1 MCTSFLA
8 KQENANF
15 LRLLMLVNH
24 NCSRVR
30 CTTVHSKESQVL
42 MQIFAVKNIR
52 HFSHRVLTDNITK
65 HLHLQIRIFLLFL
78 QNKNVMMVSLL
89 YSSIEMKGREKKS
102 TFQKVLNKNHFPRT
116 YGSPRIL
123 LGLHTL
129 NGGDDGLF
137 QKALLWSKNTMI
149 QI

>member
-1 MCTSFLA
+1 MYLFFRKIRKCKFFAPFYARQSQLFKGVRRKPSF
-8 KQENANF
+8 NAN
-15 LRLLMLVNH
+15 LLIE
-24 NCSRVR
+24 
-30 CTTVHSKESQVL
+30 ESIL
-42 MQIFAVKNIR
+42 
-52 HFSHRVLTDNITK
+52 HFSHRVLTDTDTK